1 MTTQEQTV
9 TLSEK
14 LESAPKKFD
23 DKFASLFDQLI
34 SNNFMTEDVIVDG
47 VKFTLKTLSSQE
59 YLDSDT
65 IYMATLSGL
74 PADVIGRARM
84 ISNLAY
90 SVTAINDVPVVE
102 SDRYKREERQKLYE
116 HLYKLPPWI
125 IDKLNKVF
133 MKIMRIQYDTTT
145 ELYSSPAKA
154 AEQIENF

>member
-1 MTTQEQTV
+1 MTIQEQT
-9 TLSEK
+9 TSLSEK
-14 LESAPKKFD
+14 LAESKKFD
-23 DKFASLFDQLI
+23 DKFAALFDQLI
-34 SNNFMTEDVIVDG
+34 SNNFITEDVIVDG

-90 SVTAINDVPVVE
+90 SIVAINDVSVIE
-102 SDRYKREERQKLYE
+102 SERYKREERQKLYE

-125 IDKLNKVF
+125 IDELNKVF
-133 MKIMRIQYDTTT
+133 VKIMRMQQETTT
-145 ELYSSPAKA
+145 ELYGVPMKA